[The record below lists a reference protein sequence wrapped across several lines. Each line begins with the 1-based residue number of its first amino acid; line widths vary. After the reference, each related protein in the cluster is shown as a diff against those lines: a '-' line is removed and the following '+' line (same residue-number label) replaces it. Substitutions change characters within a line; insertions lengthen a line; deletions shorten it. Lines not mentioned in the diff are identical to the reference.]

1 MFDIKSLKPMSDGED
16 KRFVDMVC
24 CVERSYRE
32 LERIGMG
39 AEISNSSVVG
49 IIEEKL
55 PKTIKTEWCL
65 KVSDRDTT
73 VDDRNKFPSL
83 LEFLQ
88 KHQRAIEYGSNELR
102 STKHVQYGKG
112 AVNHTTQEI
121 CHPVSTATVKPDSHE
136 PAKKNDA
143 KRKYCWIHQTPQ
155 HDITECSTY
164 NEKNPRERMDLVMD
178 NRVCWSCL
186 RTGHF
191 HFDCFNLRD
200 CSTNGCRIPHH
211 PTLHDSKGM
220 REERPR
226 EGHVKAQFQSP
237 SHATPCLL
245 QLMKVTAGERII
257 NSMNVM
263 WDSGATVCLIT
274 FKKARELELVG
285 EKITI
290 AIVKV
295 GGVREVIESRIYN
308 VPVHDSDGM
317 VEYFRAYGIQKISS
331 AIEAIET
338 DQYAVLLDVDPIQIR
353 RPEGE
358 VEMLIGLEYAGFHP
372 DKEKIK
378 DHLVLFKS
386 RFGCCLGGTH
396 EQLIER
402 TKKLV
407 QDVTIAHAKI
417 KIDDFYESE
426 TLGVSCQPKCGSCKC
441 GECPV
446 GGKQYTLQQE
456 RELAL
461 IENGMELREGVWVA
475 KYPWL
480 RNPDELPD
488 NKHSALAMLRST
500 EKRLKRDENLA
511 QIYSDQVK
519 DMVDRGVARKLQPEE
534 MEAYDGPYYYI
545 SHHEVMNP
553 KSHSTPCRLVFNSS
567 AKFNNVILNDF
578 WAKGPDMM
586 NNLLGVL
593 LRFRGDRVAV
603 AGDIKKMYHTVKIEG
618 VDQQTHRFL
627 WRDLEDR
634 PPDVYVITSVS
645 FGDKPAAAMA
655 AVALK
660 KTAELSKEEYP
671 RAAEIIINSSY
682 VDDIISSFAD
692 QEEAHKIITHI
703 NEVLLRGGFRVKAWR
718 VSGQTTEEGLEICTT
733 VDNFDSNDST
743 DTKVLGIVWNPS
755 NDELEF
761 RTKLNFSPR
770 QRKVRT
776 EPDISE
782 DEVNDRIPVILTK
795 RLLLSQVNGI
805 YDPMGLASPFVIRA
819 KILLRN
825 LNALQLDWDDPI
837 PEIEREKW
845 VIFFTELYDI
855 QRVKFKRSTKPPQ
868 TKGRPVL
875 VIFSDASEAA
885 FGACA
890 YIRWEKED
898 GTYESRLLLA
908 KSRLAPL
915 KKITIVRLELNG
927 ALLSARLREFITKQ
941 CNLEFRRTY
950 LLVDSE
956 IVRAMIQK
964 DSYGYHTFASVRVG
978 EIQEKTNK
986 DEWFWIEGAINI
998 ADIISRG
1005 VAAKDLVG
1013 EWQKGPAFLA
1023 EPEED
1028 WPVYQSC
1035 SEQELPEQKVLSAT
1049 LQVPPIG
1056 PRVVTDLS
1064 RFSNYDK
1071 LVRVIA
1077 RIFNAFTKNPR
1088 PSFRNIARHPSRDE
1102 IHQAEKYLITASQ
1115 KTLHDDVKHQTI
1127 TRLGTRTIDGVVV
1140 VGSRLESLDDPLNA
1154 KSPVLLSSK
1163 SVVAQLYARKVHNEC
1178 HLGISA
1184 LA

>member
-1 MFDIKSLKPMSDGED
+1 
-16 KRFVDMVC
+16 
-24 CVERSYRE
+24 
-32 LERIGMG
+32 
-39 AEISNSSVVG
+39 
-49 IIEEKL
+49 
-55 PKTIKTEWCL
+55 
-65 KVSDRDTT
+65 
-73 VDDRNKFPSL
+73 
-83 LEFLQ
+83 
-88 KHQRAIEYGSNELR
+88 
-102 STKHVQYGKG
+102 
-112 AVNHTTQEI
+112 
-121 CHPVSTATVKPDSHE
+121 
-136 PAKKNDA
+136 
-143 KRKYCWIHQTPQ
+143 
-155 HDITECSTY
+155 
-164 NEKNPRERMDLVMD
+164 
-178 NRVCWSCL
+178 
-186 RTGHF
+186 
-191 HFDCFNLRD
+191 
-200 CSTNGCRIPHH
+200 
-211 PTLHDSKGM
+211 
-220 REERPR
+220 
-226 EGHVKAQFQSP
+226 
-237 SHATPCLL
+237 
-245 QLMKVTAGERII
+245 
-257 NSMNVM
+257 
-263 WDSGATVCLIT
+263 
-274 FKKARELELVG
+274 
-285 EKITI
+285 
-290 AIVKV
+290 
-295 GGVREVIESRIYN
+295 
-308 VPVHDSDGM
+308 
-317 VEYFRAYGIQKISS
+317 
-331 AIEAIET
+331 
-338 DQYAVLLDVDPIQIR
+338 
-353 RPEGE
+353 
-358 VEMLIGLEYAGFHP
+358 
-372 DKEKIK
+372 
-378 DHLVLFKS
+378 
-386 RFGCCLGGTH
+386 
-396 EQLIER
+396 
-402 TKKLV
+402 
-407 QDVTIAHAKI
+407 
-417 KIDDFYESE
+417 
-426 TLGVSCQPKCGSCKC
+426 
-441 GECPV
+441 
-446 GGKQYTLQQE
+446 
-456 RELAL
+456 
-461 IENGMELREGVWVA
+461 MELREGVWVA

-1184 LA
+1184 LASKIRAKYWIVGIRQLLKSIKFHCVTCRKLGAELQQQRMGPLPSFRLKPAPAWSYTSLDLFGPFEIKGEVNKRTRSKGYGIIFTCMLSRAVHLDIATDYGTDAFLQVLRRFIAMRGSPNLIWSDQGSQLTAADKEMKDAVAKLNENEIQEFGSIHEIDWKFSAPDAPWQNGCAEALIKSVKKSLKIAIGEQILTFSEMQTVLFEVASLINERPIGRHPTSADEGTYLSPNDLLLGRSSKKIPGGPFNMTTSKYTRHRLVQKINEAFWKRWTEDYFPSLIVQQKWHARHRNMKVGDIVMIQESGKIMGKWKLGRLVKAEPSLRDGLVRKVDVQYKSPESQTSIIVTRAVQRLVVIAPVDEDQDYNEFLDDTSSQHTDYAATGATRLAAISHIGSAPTTAAQVSATSCAGTAAPATFAGLAACEMARSVATSHARSRG